1 MELIFNETALNTH
14 FNKLICSFKHISI
27 AVAWA
32 TDQCSMFDALCRNE
46 SKIEKMI
53 VGLNF
58 TRTTPRFIKSFMS
71 NKKVRFLELDSH
83 TFHPKFY
90 FFYNSPSD
98 WSLIIGSSNF
108 TKGGFG
114 LNMEAC
120 VLINSEDKQNDFY
133 KQCTDYINNVW
144 EQSSRLRY
152 ADFSKYK
159 AKFEKQKKEH
169 LYDKYKFPL
178 TKYGAIIDTLSWK
191 EYVKRVMKDKD
202 SVEVRCQI
210 LKKAHEL
217 FNKYSSFKDFPDN
230 ERKCVAGIQREL
242 PGMEDV
248 DWGFFGTCSS
258 NGKFTKAIIDNH
270 TKLVKAID
278 VIPLEG
284 EVTAEQYKKYCSIWK
299 KEFKEPVALA
309 SRLLAMKRPDL
320 FVCINSRNRKLLC
333 NEFAISQSPL
343 SMDSY
348 WNEIVSRIQTSAWY
362 KDSSPKSIY
371 EKELRSY
378 MAAMLD
384 SIYYQKDN

>member
-1 MELIFNETALNTH
+1 MELITNETALNTH
-14 FNKLICSFKHISI
+14 FNKLICSFKHVSI

-32 TDQCSMFDALCRNE
+32 NNQCFMYDVLCQNE

-53 VGLNF
+53 VGLDF
-58 TRTTPRFIKSFMS
+58 THTTPTFIKRFIS
-71 NKKVRFLELDSH
+71 NKKVRFLTLEPH

-120 VLINSEDKQNDFY
+120 VLINSEDTQTDFY

-144 EQSSRLRY
+144 GQSRQLTSEG
-152 ADFSKYK
+152 FSNYK
-159 AKFEKQKKEH
+159 AKFEMQKKEH
-169 LYDKYKFPL
+169 LQDNFRFAL
-178 TKYGAIIDTLSWK
+178 TKYGAIIDTLSWE

-210 LKKAHEL
+210 LKKAHEF

-248 DWGFFGTCSS
+248 DWGFFGTCFG
-258 NGKFTKAIIDNH
+258 NGKFKKAIIDNN
-270 TKLVKAID
+270 TKLVEAID

-299 KEFKEPVALA
+299 KEYKEPVALA

-333 NEFAISQSPL
+333 NEFAISQSLL

-348 WNEIVSRIQTSAWY
+348 WDEIVSRIQTSVWY
-362 KDSSPKSIY
+362 KDSCLKSHS
-371 EKELRSY
+371 EKEICQY

-384 SIYYQKDN
+384 SIYCQKDN